1 MKTQEEIVARIKE
14 RQEDDSFGFET
25 TIYLDGLD
33 FEHARP
39 FIRKEFWEKHK
50 DMQPLD
56 EEGIKQKMIKYMPF
70 AWEKANNF
78 RGISA
83 WRSIAHY
90 KAWLWMLG
98 EEKLGEEID
107 RDYEYY
113 GKPQLRK
120 ICEFLGI
127 DADQWDD
134 GVRLNEEPI

>member
-14 RQEDDSFGFET
+14 RQKEDVLGFEA
-25 TIYLDGLD
+25 ICYLDGLD
-33 FEHARP
+33 FEHAKP
-39 FIRKEFWEKHK
+39 FIKEEFWEKYK
-50 DMQPLD
+50 EKQPLD
-56 EEGIKQKMIKYMPF
+56 EAGIRKKMIDYMPF

-83 WRSIAHY
+83 NRSIAHY
-90 KAWLWMLG
+90 QAWLWMLG
-98 EEKLGEEID
+98 EEKLAEEID
-107 RDYEYY
+107 EDYEYY